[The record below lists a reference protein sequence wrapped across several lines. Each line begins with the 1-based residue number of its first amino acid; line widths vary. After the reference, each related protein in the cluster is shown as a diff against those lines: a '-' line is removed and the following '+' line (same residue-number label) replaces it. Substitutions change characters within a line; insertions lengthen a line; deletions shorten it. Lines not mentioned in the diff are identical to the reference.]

1 MKGQILDFSIQT
13 NIGIISGEDGNRYN
27 FVGQEWKDAR
37 PPSRGMTVDFDID
50 TMGSAVQVY
59 LTQAQGLNQF
69 AQNVEQQLHG
79 VISNHDG
86 KNEAEYN
93 LVDWFIKCLKNYA
106 NFSGRARRKEYWF
119 FILAQIIV
127 LIIASILD
135 GILFSGPSLFYFV
148 AALGLFIPSLAAGV
162 RRMHDT
168 GRSGWLLL
176 ISLIPLLGLI
186 VIYWLASDTK
196 PESNQWGN
204 PAK

>member
-119 FILAQIIV
+119 FVLGSMIV
-127 LIIASILD
+127 GFIVGFIS
-135 GILFSGPSLFYFV
+135 GILGLGETPSLLLNLAIFV
-148 AALGLFIPSLAAGV
+148 PSLAVAA
-162 RRMHDT
+162 RRLHDT
-168 GRSGWLLL
+168 NRSGWWQL
-176 ISLIPLLGLI
+176 ISLTIIGIIPLI
-186 VIYWLASDTK
+186 IWLATETK